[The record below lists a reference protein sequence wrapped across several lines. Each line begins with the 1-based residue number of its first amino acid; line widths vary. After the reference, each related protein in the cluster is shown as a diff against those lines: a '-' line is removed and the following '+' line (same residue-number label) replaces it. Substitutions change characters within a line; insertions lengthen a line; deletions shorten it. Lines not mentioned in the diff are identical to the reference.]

1 MHSDL
6 IKKGVER
13 APHRSLLR
21 ATGIIEGEADFQKP
35 FVAIANSFAEIVP
48 GHAHLNEFVGEIKEA
63 VREAGGVPFEFN
75 TLALCDGISMNHPG
89 MRYSL
94 PSRELVADSVET
106 MVRGHQFDGLICIP
120 NCDKIV
126 PGMLMAAMR
135 LNVPTIFISGGPMK
149 AGRAKDGCPI
159 DLISVFEGI
168 GAFRAGKIDEGDLLE
183 LEQAAC
189 PGYGSCSG
197 MFTANSMNCL
207 CEALGLSLPGSG
219 TILAVDPRRSVLKK
233 RAGHQIME
241 LIKRNI
247 RPREI
252 VTLEAID
259 NAFTLD
265 VAMGGSTNTIL
276 HLLAVAQEA
285 GIAYPI
291 DRINQISART
301 PTLCKISPASSLH
314 IEDVDRA
321 GGVSAVLGELS
332 RKTGLLNLNCLTV
345 TGKTLGETISQA
357 QSLDPSVIR
366 CTEAPLSPVGGLKVL
381 FGGLAPEGA
390 VVKTVAVV
398 PQMMRHQGPAIVY
411 DSEAEASAA
420 ILGGRIKHGD
430 VVVIR
435 FEGPKGGPG
444 FMEMLGPTAALVG
457 MGLGESVALVTDG
470 RFSGGT
476 RGACIGHVCP
486 EAASGGPIGLI
497 KDGDLISYDLEAG
510 TLELLVPQQELNARR
525 AAFTPPIKQGYTG
538 WLARYVQMVAPA
550 SIGAVLRPIWGG
562 PPGNQDSPADKK
574 PPVLD

>member
-1 MHSDL
+1 MNSEI

-21 ATGIIEGEADFQKP
+21 ATGIIKDEADFQKP
-35 FVAIANSFAEIVP
+35 FVAIANSFTEVVP
-48 GHAHLNEFVGEIKEA
+48 GHAHLNEFVKEIKEV

-75 TLALCDGISMNHPG
+75 VLALCDGIAMGHSG

-135 LNVPTIFISGGPMK
+135 TNIPTIFISGGPMK
-149 AGRAKDGCPI
+149 AGRAKDGRPI
-159 DLISVFEGI
+159 DLISVFEGV
-168 GAFRAGKIDEGDLLE
+168 GAFHAGRIDADDLLD
-183 LEQAAC
+183 LEEAAC
-189 PGYGSCSG
+189 PGCGSCAG

-207 CEALGLSLPGSG
+207 CEALGLALPGNG
-219 TILAVDPRRSVLKK
+219 TILAVDPRRSILK
-233 RAGHQIME
+233 RWAGRQIME
-241 LIKRNI
+241 LIKRDI
-247 RPREI
+247 RPLEI
-252 VTLEAID
+252 VTPEAID
-259 NAFTLD
+259 NAFALD

-276 HLLAVAQEA
+276 HLLAVAREA
-285 GIAYPI
+285 GVNYTLE
-291 DRINQISART
+291 RVNQISSRT

-321 GGVSAVLGELS
+321 GGVGAVLGELS
-332 RKTGLLNLNCLTV
+332 SKSGLLNLDCLTV
-345 TGKTLGETISQA
+345 TGKSLGETIGQA
-357 QSLDPSVIR
+357 RSLDPLVIR
-366 CTEAPLSPVGGLKVL
+366 SVDDPLSPSGGLKVL
-381 FGGLAPEGA
+381 FGNLTTDGA
-390 VVKTVAVV
+390 VVKTAAVV
-398 PQMMRHQGPAIVY
+398 PQMMRHQGPAVVFN
-411 DSEAEASAA
+411 SEEEASDA
-420 ILGGRIKHGD
+420 ILLGRIKHGD

-486 EAASGGPIGLI
+486 EAAAGGPIALI
-497 KDGDLISYDLEAG
+497 KDGDSISYNLEAG
-510 TLELLVPQQELNARR
+510 TLELLVPQHELAARK
-525 AAFTPPIKQGYTG
+525 AAFVPPLMQWHTG

-550 SIGAVLRPIWGG
+550 SIGAVLRPVDQG
-562 PPGNQDSPADKK
+562 SLADNKTLPWIK
-574 PPVLD
+574 ELKRE

>member
-1 MHSDL
+1 MNSEI

-21 ATGIIEGEADFQKP
+21 ATGIIKDEADFQKP
-35 FVAIANSFAEIVP
+35 FVAIANSFTEVVP
-48 GHAHLNEFVGEIKEA
+48 GHAHLNEFVKEIKEA

-75 TLALCDGISMNHPG
+75 VLALCDGIAMGHSG

-135 LNVPTIFISGGPMK
+135 TNIPTIFISGGPMK
-149 AGRAKDGCPI
+149 AGRAKDGRPI
-159 DLISVFEGI
+159 DLISVFEGV
-168 GAFRAGKIDEGDLLE
+168 GAFHAGRIDADDLLD
-183 LEQAAC
+183 LEEAAC
-189 PGYGSCSG
+189 PGCGSCAG

-207 CEALGLSLPGSG
+207 CEALGLALPGNG
-219 TILAVDPRRSVLKK
+219 TILAVDPRRSILK
-233 RAGHQIME
+233 RWAGRQIME
-241 LIKRNI
+241 LIKRDI
-247 RPREI
+247 RPLEI
-252 VTLEAID
+252 VTPEAID
-259 NAFTLD
+259 NAFALD

-276 HLLAVAQEA
+276 HLLAVAREA
-285 GIAYPI
+285 GVNYALE
-291 DRINQISART
+291 RVNQISSRT

-332 RKTGLLNLNCLTV
+332 SKSGLLNLDCLTV
-345 TGKTLGETISQA
+345 TGKSLGETIGQA
-357 QSLDPSVIR
+357 RSLDPLVIR
-366 CTEAPLSPVGGLKVL
+366 SVDDPLSPSGGLKVL
-381 FGGLAPEGA
+381 FGNLATDGA
-390 VVKTVAVV
+390 VVKTAAVV
-398 PQMMRHQGPAIVY
+398 PQMMRHQGPAVVFN
-411 DSEAEASAA
+411 SEAAASDA
-420 ILGGRIKHGD
+420 ILLGRIKHGD

-486 EAASGGPIGLI
+486 EAAAGGPIALI
-497 KDGDLISYDLEAG
+497 KDGDSIS
-510 TLELLVPQQELNARR
+510 
-525 AAFTPPIKQGYTG
+525 
-538 WLARYVQMVAPA
+538 
-550 SIGAVLRPIWGG
+550 
-562 PPGNQDSPADKK
+562 
-574 PPVLD
+574 

>member
-1 MHSDL
+1 MNSEI

-21 ATGIIEGEADFQKP
+21 ATGIIKDEADFQKP
-35 FVAIANSFAEIVP
+35 FVAIANSFTEVVP
-48 GHAHLNEFVGEIKEA
+48 GHAHLNEFVKEIKEV

-75 TLALCDGISMNHPG
+75 VLALCDGIAMGHSG

-135 LNVPTIFISGGPMK
+135 TNIPTIFISGGPMK
-149 AGRAKDGCPI
+149 AGRAKDGRPI
-159 DLISVFEGI
+159 DLISVFEGV
-168 GAFRAGKIDEGDLLE
+168 GAFHAGRIDADDLLD
-183 LEQAAC
+183 LEEAAC
-189 PGYGSCSG
+189 PGCGSCAG

-207 CEALGLSLPGSG
+207 CEALGLALPGNG
-219 TILAVDPRRSVLKK
+219 TILAVDPRRSILK
-233 RAGHQIME
+233 RWAGRQIME
-241 LIKRNI
+241 LIKRDI
-247 RPREI
+247 RPLEI
-252 VTLEAID
+252 VTPEAID
-259 NAFTLD
+259 NAFALD

-276 HLLAVAQEA
+276 HLLAVAREA
-285 GIAYPI
+285 GVNYTLE
-291 DRINQISART
+291 RVNQISSRT

-332 RKTGLLNLNCLTV
+332 SKSGLLNLDCLTV
-345 TGKTLGETISQA
+345 TGKSLGETIGQA
-357 QSLDPSVIR
+357 RSLDPLVIR
-366 CTEAPLSPVGGLKVL
+366 SVDDPLSPSGGLKVL
-381 FGGLAPEGA
+381 FGNLATDGA
-390 VVKTVAVV
+390 VVKTAAVV
-398 PQMMRHQGPAIVY
+398 PQMMRHQGPAVVFN
-411 DSEAEASAA
+411 SEAEASDA
-420 ILGGRIKHGD
+420 ILLGRIKHGD

-486 EAASGGPIGLI
+486 EAAAGGPIALI
-497 KDGDLISYDLEAG
+497 KDGDSISYNLEAG
-510 TLELLVPQQELNARR
+510 TLELLVPQHELAARK
-525 AAFTPPIKQGYTG
+525 AAFVPPLMQWHTG

-550 SIGAVLRPIWGG
+550 SIGAVLRPVDQG
-562 PPGNQDSPADKK
+562 SLADNKTLPWIK
-574 PPVLD
+574 ELKRE